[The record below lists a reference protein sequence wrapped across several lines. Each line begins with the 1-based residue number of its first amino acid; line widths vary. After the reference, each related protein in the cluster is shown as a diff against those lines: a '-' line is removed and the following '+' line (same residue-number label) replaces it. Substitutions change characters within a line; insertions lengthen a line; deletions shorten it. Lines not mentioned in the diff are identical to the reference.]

1 MARQP
6 ALGCSSS
13 PSHMLLDAVL
23 QNLYD
28 FGECG
33 ASAPTWRAHLSLEC
47 SVRPK
52 LDRPALLG

>member
-1 MARQP
+1 MAREP
-6 ALGCSSS
+6 VLGCCSS
-13 PSHMLLDAVL
+13 PSHTLLDAVL

-33 ASAPTWRAHLSLEC
+33 ASAPTWRADLSLEC

-52 LDRPALLG
+52 LERPALSG